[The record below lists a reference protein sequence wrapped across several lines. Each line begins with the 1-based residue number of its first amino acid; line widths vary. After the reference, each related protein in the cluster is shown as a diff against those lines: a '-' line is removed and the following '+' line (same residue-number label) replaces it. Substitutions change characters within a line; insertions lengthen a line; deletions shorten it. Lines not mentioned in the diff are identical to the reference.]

1 MTISNEVKAVII
13 SLFRQGNSDY
23 DIANLLDL
31 PIGMVSEILKPVKD
45 EVKKNEIIYSYPLNY
60 N

>member
-1 MTISNEVKAVII
+1 MTITKEVKATVIG
-13 SLFRQGNSDY
+13 LYRQGNTDY

-31 PIGMVSEILKPVKD
+31 PIELVSEILKPVKD
-45 EVKKNEIIYSYPLNY
+45 EVKKNEIIYSYPLNL